1 MSDHDETFQTY
12 SSFMTSY
19 KPPEEYESLL
29 VKASK
34 GKAQAVKAFQRRE
47 NLETSLVSACV
58 ALIVFQF
65 TDRFTAPQAQSGY
78 PLDGYAY
85 CIAFERKSKKPDMFI
100 LKALYERAITEAD
113 KRRFAGEAN
122 AEEALRSFWTGYLD
136 LLVRDA
142 PCRTVF
148 YADVRIVCRCVCLQR
163 TQDVED
169 EEILLTFRRGLRS
182 VPGSGE
188 LLARYMRFLVRV
200 AISGVR
206 RCR

>member
-1 MSDHDETFQTY
+1 MPDHDETFQTY
-12 SSFMTSY
+12 SSFTTNY

-85 CIAFERKSKKPDMFI
+85 CIAFERKAKKPDMFL

-142 PCRTVF
+142 PCRKKVF

-188 LLARYMRFLVRV
+188 LLAR
-200 AISGVR
+200 
-206 RCR
+206 